1 MKNRLLASAA
11 IVMALTAPAW
21 AQTTPPAASPPSTAP
36 APTDNM
42 PSTDTKPTDM
52 TAPKASDTTTPSTAP
67 STAAMPSSESII
79 SQQKSGE
86 LRANTLIGMRVRN
99 NESENLGKI
108 NDLLMDDK
116 GGVKAAVLSVGGF
129 LGLGDKLVAVPW
141 SNVKLDADS
150 KSAIVAMSKEELK
163 AAAPFKTKETA
174 QAEAEANTARS
185 RAAEPA
191 PRPATPVR

>member
-21 AQTTPPAASPPSTAP
+21 AQTTPPAASPPPASTDTAP
-36 APTDNM
+36 PATTNNNM
-42 PSTDTKPTDM
+42 PSDTKTDTKSTGM
-52 TAPKASDTTTPSTAP
+52 STPSTAATP
-67 STAAMPSSESII
+67 SPESII
-79 SQQKSGE
+79 SQQKAEE

-150 KSAIVAMSKEELK
+150 RSAIVSMSKEELK

-185 RAAEPA
+185 RSAEPA